1 MKKEE
6 NEQQDHWIIGCQ
18 KDKEGKLQKKG
29 VISSVTA
36 QVYYVL
42 SQQDINNNIDGN
54 RNDIVN

>member
-1 MKKEE
+1 MSKRQRRETF
-6 NEQQDHWIIGCQ
+6 
-18 KDKEGKLQKKG
+18 QKKG